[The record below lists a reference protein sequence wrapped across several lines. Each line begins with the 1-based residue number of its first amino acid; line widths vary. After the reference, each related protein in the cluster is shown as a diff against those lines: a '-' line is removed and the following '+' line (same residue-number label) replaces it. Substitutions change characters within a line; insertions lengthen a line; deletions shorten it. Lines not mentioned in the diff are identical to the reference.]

1 MYVDCLQ
8 VCFAGVYRS
17 VCVNEAE
24 RGDAILNASIE
35 ELEQTLSVERR
46 KLSEYQRELERLKE
60 KKPIVEK
67 NIVNVIGRIQDFE
80 ASIFILKNMEENS
93 EWI

>member
-1 MYVDCLQ
+1 M
-8 VCFAGVYRS
+8 
-17 VCVNEAE
+17 
-24 RGDAILNASIE
+24 NASIE